1 MKTFRIF
8 ALAMF
13 FGTTAM
19 AQSWELG
26 TDLSLAQPTG
36 GMTRTMTNAFG
47 ATLNF
52 SRNFKAP
59 FSLGAEVGFGTYGSQ
74 KSRQR
79 YTFDDG
85 TVTETDVVVSN
96 DIFNFGIT
104 GRYFLRPGKLIDPY
118 LTGRVGIAVF
128 STTLTIE
135 DPEDEFS
142 CHPLESDVL
151 SKDHTYTAS
160 GGAGVRIDF
169 SSIFRKMD
177 AERFYFDLHVMTTQ
191 GGNIRY
197 MNAEMDHAQT
207 MPDRDVTAKFINTQ
221 TQVIH
226 EHHVGYVYTSLV
238 NMVEYRF
245 GVVCQLGWQ

>member
-1 MKTFRIF
+1 MKTFMIF
-8 ALAMF
+8 SVATLLAA
-13 FGTTAM
+13 TAM

-26 TDLSLAQPTG
+26 TDFNLTQPVG

-52 SRNFKAP
+52 SRAFKAP
-59 FSLGAEVGFGTYGSQ
+59 FSLGTEIGFGTYGSQ
-74 KSRQR
+74 KSRQQ

-85 TVTETDVVVSN
+85 TVTETDVLVSN
-96 DIFNFGIT
+96 DIFNLNLA
-104 GRYFLRPGKLIDPY
+104 GRYFLRNGKLINPY
-118 LTGRVGIAVF
+118 LVGKIGLTVF

-151 SKDHTYTAS
+151 SKDNTYTAS

-177 AERFYFDLHVMTTQ
+177 AERFYFDLHVVATQ
-191 GGNIRY
+191 GGNIHY
-197 MNAEMDHAQT
+197 MNVEADPSQQR
-207 MPDRDVTAKFINTQ
+207 PDRDVMAKFINTQ
-221 TQVIH
+221 SQVIH

-238 NMVEYRF
+238 NLVEYRF
-245 GVVCQLGWQ
+245 GVVCRPGWR